1 LISFR
6 AGQPTVSGYSVSV
19 TLRLPAILGWFLLLG
34 TWVKRVGRAGVP
46 AIDERL

>member
-6 AGQPTVSGYSVSV
+6 RPTNCIGYSVSV

-34 TWVKRVGRAGVP
+34 TWVKG
-46 AIDERL
+46 